1 MGIWTFPLGADS
13 SAWACLLFSCVF
25 GLGCAQC
32 VALSGSHQTTL
43 QQTRKWAVFL
53 HNPQCVPCPRTF
65 RCSWPCQMLPLS
77 QRDGVSLWKLP
88 GLLRG
93 APCGS
98 RQPHAQI
105 WSVSYSPFTKGLQQG
120 GVSRRLPS
128 QVGRYLCAQSSP
140 WALTCGGF
148 SSSSV
153 LEDEHITG
161 RPSGSSSH
169 SAQWAIGASSH
180 VQLLRQ
186 ASTVPASRCQ
196 E

>member
-1 MGIWTFPLGADS
+1 MYLASAVPSVWPSVEATKPHCSRPGNGLSSYTIPSVCHAQGPLGAHED
-13 SAWACLLFSCVF
+13 
-25 GLGCAQC
+25 
-32 VALSGSHQTTL
+32 T
-43 QQTRKWAVFL
+43 
-53 HNPQCVPCPRTF
+53 
-65 RCSWPCQMLPLS
+65 WPCQMLPLS

-105 WSVSYSPFTKGLQQG
+105 WSVSYSPFTKGLLQG

-128 QVGRYLCAQSSP
+128 QAGRYLCAQSSP
-140 WALTCGGF
+140 WALTRGGF
-148 SSSSV
+148 PSSSV

-161 RPSGSSSH
+161 LPSGGSSH

-186 ASTVPASRCQ
+186 ASTIPASSTRCQ